1 MVKLKKLL
9 APKFWHV
16 PRKAS
21 KWVVAPSAGSHPKF
35 ECIPLQIL
43 LRNILRIAETGK
55 EAKKI
60 ITAGEIFVDGKAR
73 KDTGYP
79 VGLFDVISVPKLKKF
94 YRVVPAPSGLEV
106 VEISEKESK
115 QKIVRIENKKTLS
128 AKKIQLNLHDSKN
141 ILVENDVYK
150 TGDCLAIEI
159 PSLKILEHLPLRKG
173 AKGIVVRGR
182 NAGREGKVKEIISG
196 TARSAA
202 RLICEIDG
210 EEKEVSK
217 KDFFV
222 TSK

>member
-1 MVKLKKLL
+1 
-9 APKFWHV
+9 
-16 PRKAS
+16 
-21 KWVVAPSAGSHPKF
+21 
-35 ECIPLQIL
+35 LQIL
-43 LRNILRIAETGK
+43 VRDIFRIAETGK

-73 KDTGYP
+73 KDAGYP